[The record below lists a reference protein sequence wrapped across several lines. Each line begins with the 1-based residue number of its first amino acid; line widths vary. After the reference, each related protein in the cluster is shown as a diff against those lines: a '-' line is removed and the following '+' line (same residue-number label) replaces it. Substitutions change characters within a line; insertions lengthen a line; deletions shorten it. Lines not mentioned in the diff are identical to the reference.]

1 MYRCYFLD
9 EESRIFERQ
18 DFEANS
24 DAEAIAIAR
33 TFSWEHKPR
42 RFEIWEGTRYL
53 HGEDCTTDR
62 YIGTARSRRDD
73 PS

>member
-33 TFSWEHKPR
+33 TFAWEHKPR
-42 RFEIWEGTRYL
+42 RFEVWEGTRYF

-62 YIGTARSRRDD
+62 
-73 PS
+73 